1 MIEYAFLFKMVINML
16 NRLSLYTLLLG
27 CVPLF
32 TWILNWQWQGNE
44 KLSPFD
50 YFLYGLTQT
59 GSMPYAF
66 ITCTFF
72 CLIYYISLNNKKQ
85 ARVVILIMVISL
97 VITQG
102 VKEGLKQIFA
112 EPRPFVTKIME
123 DMGNSTENFYRL
135 DRSERK
141 QIVRTYYSTRPQ
153 VPPWLTSHY
162 INEVNYSFPSGHS
175 IFAASWLMLAVGFS
189 YLFGKNKRIFQI
201 LMRFMTIWALLMLVS
216 RLRLGMHYPIDILVS
231 ILIAWFF
238 YVVLFSFLI
247 KKAIFRK
254 ELE

>member
-1 MIEYAFLFKMVINML
+1 M
-16 NRLSLYTLLLG
+16 
-27 CVPLF
+27 
-32 TWILNWQWQGNE
+32 
-44 KLSPFD
+44 
-50 YFLYGLTQT
+50 
-59 GSMPYAF
+59 
-66 ITCTFF
+66 
-72 CLIYYISLNNKKQ
+72 
-85 ARVVILIMVISL
+85 ILIMVISL

-123 DMGNSTENFYRL
+123 DMGSSTENFYRL

-153 VPPWLTSHY
+153 VPSWLTSHY
-162 INEVNYSFPSGHS
+162 IKEVNYSFPSGHS

-189 YLFGKNKRIFQI
+189 YLFGKNQRIFQI